1 MQERPIKSTKTITDF
16 YSAKEIEEKYQIS
29 YSRLYVIAKENN
41 IPSATL
47 SGKRLFSMEH
57 IDRYFRQLGY
67 KEAEE
72 ITEWYTIEQIQINPA
87 KRNAIAV
94 KNEMRFSLQKRNVL
108 QKSRLQSFRLS
119 YPVEIQVSFKR
130 LLKTI

>member
-1 MQERPIKSTKTITDF
+1 MRIT
-16 YSAKEIEEKYQIS
+16 Y
-29 YSRLYVIAKENN
+29 L
-41 IPSATL
+41 L
-47 SGKRLFSMEH
+47 L
-57 IDRYFRQLGY
+57 
-67 KEAEE
+67 
-72 ITEWYTIEQIQINPA
+72 NPA

>member
-1 MQERPIKSTKTITDF
+1 MVKQLIYDSRMIVKKETII
-16 YSAKEIEEKYQIS
+16 SACYDIQSSHKKHDGMIVVFQI
-29 YSRLYVIAKENN
+29 L
-41 IPSATL
+41 
-47 SGKRLFSMEH
+47 
-57 IDRYFRQLGY
+57 
-67 KEAEE
+67 
-72 ITEWYTIEQIQINPA
+72 NPA

>member
-1 MQERPIKSTKTITDF
+1 LI
-16 YSAKEIEEKYQIS
+16 
-29 YSRLYVIAKENN
+29 YVKVSSNPEVKIVH
-41 IPSATL
+41 T
-47 SGKRLFSMEH
+47 
-57 IDRYFRQLGY
+57 YGY
-67 KEAEE
+67 KLPVEFFALQSSS
-72 ITEWYTIEQIQINPA
+72 TSDVNPA
-87 KRNAIAV
+87 KRNAMAV

>member
-1 MQERPIKSTKTITDF
+1 MKKRIEWIDLCKIITMIIVCYD
-16 YSAKEIEEKYQIS
+16 
-29 YSRLYVIAKENN
+29 L
-41 IPSATL
+41 
-47 SGKRLFSMEH
+47 
-57 IDRYFRQLGY
+57 
-67 KEAEE
+67 
-72 ITEWYTIEQIQINPA
+72 NPA

>member
-1 MQERPIKSTKTITDF
+1 MRHTQKSN
-16 YSAKEIEEKYQIS
+16 
-29 YSRLYVIAKENN
+29 SRLIIHV
-41 IPSATL
+41 L
-47 SGKRLFSMEH
+47 
-57 IDRYFRQLGY
+57 
-67 KEAEE
+67 
-72 ITEWYTIEQIQINPA
+72 NPA